1 MMPASDYSAE
11 TTAAFRRIRATATV
25 ALGVAFV
32 HVVFGAIVRISGS
45 GMGCGDHWPKCY
57 GRWFPPMNRPD
68 LIIEVSHR
76 YLASIVGLLV
86 LGLAI
91 AAIRHRTVAR
101 VGGANGPLRTAVGAL
116 VAVIVTA
123 ILGGVTVKM
132 GNTMVATVAHWILAL
147 TLLALLVMTLVR
159 AADRSEDARGVSDKT
174 FRMATAA
181 AALAAVVVVMGGVTA
196 KFPGAPIACLS
207 FPLCGANP
215 DVPAG
220 AGHVQMTHRTLA
232 ILLVLHLIGAFVSL
246 RKRRAVE
253 APDVVKAAQ
262 IAMLLGVVQLLIAGA
277 MIGMKLPPMLR
288 SAHQAVGVAIWISAF
303 AFAYMARVGSR
314 PVETTEVFPEQRKSG
329 PRKTIARPSLSTREL
344 E

>member
-1 MMPASDYSAE
+1 MMPSDYSGE
-11 TTAAFRRIRATATV
+11 TTAAFRRIRAIATV

-57 GRWFPPMNRPD
+57 GSWFPPMNRPD

-86 LGLAI
+86 LLLAI
-91 AAIRHRTVAR
+91 TAFSLRQVAR
-101 VGGANGPLRTAVGAL
+101 VGGLRGPLRTAVGAL
-116 VAVIVTA
+116 GAVIVTA
-123 ILGGVTVKM
+123 VLGGVTVKL
-132 GNTMVATVAHWILAL
+132 GNTLLATVAHWILAL

-174 FRMATAA
+174 FRVATAA
-181 AALAAVVVVMGGVTA
+181 AALTAIVVVMGGVTA

-207 FPLCGANP
+207 FPHCGANP

-220 AGHVQMTHRTLA
+220 AGHIQMTHRILA
-232 ILLVLHLIGAFVSL
+232 ILLVGHLIGSFMGI
-246 RKRRAVE
+246 RKRRALE
-253 APDVVKAAQ
+253 APDVVKAAA
-262 IAMLLGVVQLLIAGA
+262 IAMTFGIIQILIAGA
-277 MIGMKLPPMLR
+277 MIGMKLPAVLR
-288 SAHQAVGVAIWISAF
+288 SAHQAVGVAIWLSTF
-303 AFAYMARVGSR
+303 AYAYMARVGSR
-314 PVETTEVFPEQRKSG
+314 PVETTEVFPEIRPSG